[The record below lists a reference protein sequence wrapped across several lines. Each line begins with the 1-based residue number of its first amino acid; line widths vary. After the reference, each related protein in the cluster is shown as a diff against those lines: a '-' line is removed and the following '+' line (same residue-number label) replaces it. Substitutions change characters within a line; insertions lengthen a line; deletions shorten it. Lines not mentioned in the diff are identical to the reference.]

1 MFGLSVRATSEQHFI
16 YVEKKTKWRI
26 DLPEGFAC
34 HIPRQWDQYLGEW
47 HGLFQ
52 VVWRTDFEVDLERA
66 ANYCVG
72 LWALYLRMIILIQ
85 LFDDVLSL
93 RRTRIIFGISR

>member
-1 MFGLSVRATSEQHFI
+1 MFGLPVRATSEQHFI

-34 HIPRQWDQYLGEW
+34 HIPLQWDQYWGEW

-72 LWALYLRMIILIQ
+72 LWALYLRRVII
-85 LFDDVLSL
+85 
-93 RRTRIIFGISR
+93 